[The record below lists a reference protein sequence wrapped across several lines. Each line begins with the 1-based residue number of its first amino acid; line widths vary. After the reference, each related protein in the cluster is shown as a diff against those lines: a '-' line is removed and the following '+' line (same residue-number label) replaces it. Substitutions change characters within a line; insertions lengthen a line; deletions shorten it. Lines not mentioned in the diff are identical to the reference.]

1 MIQERKMQAFHIHYR
16 NTQGTLM
23 RILTAVSRR
32 ALDLTY
38 VKAEAEP
45 NEQIYKVTLLLDVNP
60 KQVGQLRRDWYAI
73 VDVTEVRLASSES
86 AADHASAWPGA
97 TPQQPSSA
105 TPRPTDETVRAARA

>member
-1 MIQERKMQAFHIHYR
+1 MQAFHIHYR

-38 VKAEAEP
+38 VKAEADS
-45 NEQIYKVTLLLDVNP
+45 NDLTYKVTLLLDVNP

-73 VDVTEVRLASSES
+73 VDVTDVRLASADSVTGQ
-86 AADHASAWPGA
+86 AASSSWPAA
-97 TPQQPSSA
+97 T
-105 TPRPTDETVRAARA
+105 RGTDETVRAARA